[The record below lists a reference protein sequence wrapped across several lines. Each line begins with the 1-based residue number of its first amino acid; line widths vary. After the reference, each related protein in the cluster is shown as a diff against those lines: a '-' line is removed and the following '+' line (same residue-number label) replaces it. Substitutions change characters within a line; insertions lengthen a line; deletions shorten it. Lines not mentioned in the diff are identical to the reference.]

1 MGYWIIG
8 IVVGLVVTS
17 MVVAYIGIERSNFI
31 GNVLLAFVG
40 LLVGA
45 LGGVITALIVGICV
59 SMGVTPVH
67 QTPFKETVSL
77 VSIKGDTITV
87 KASNGKPF
95 VVNSEGDDELSLLP
109 SKSGKW
115 VVVGHINTYSKW
127 RMKWFPARDSKRTVT
142 VIYPKEGK

>member
-8 IVVGLVVTS
+8 IIVSVLVTLVIVFS
-17 MVVAYIGIERSNFI
+17 GIERDCFFE
-31 GNVLLAFVG
+31 NVLLTFFG
-40 LLVGA
+40 LLVGT
-45 LGGVITALIVGICV
+45 LGGTMTALIVGICV

-67 QTPFKETVSL
+67 QTQFKDTVTL
-77 VSIKGDTITV
+77 VSVKGDTITV
-87 KASNGKPF
+87 KSSNGKPF

-127 RMKWFPARDSKRTVT
+127 RMKWFPAKDPKRTVT
-142 VIYPKEGK
+142 VIYPKGGK

>member
-8 IVVGLVVTS
+8 IVVGLVTL
-17 MVVAYIGIERSNFI
+17 AIAFTGIERGYFWW
-31 GNVLLAFVG
+31 NVLVTFFG
-40 LLVGA
+40 LLIGA
-45 LGGVITALIVGICV
+45 LGGTLISLIVGVCV

-77 VSIKGDTITV
+77 VSVKGDTITV

-95 VVNSEGDDELSLLP
+95 VVNSEGNDELSLLP

-127 RMKWFPARDSKRTVT
+127 RMKWFPAKDPKRTVT
-142 VIYPKEGK
+142 VIFPKEGK

>member
-8 IVVGLVVTS
+8 IVVGLVVTP
-17 MVVAYIGIERSNFI
+17 MVVAYIGIERSNFT
-31 GNVLLAFVG
+31 GNVISISFG

-45 LGGVITALIVGICV
+45 LVGAMTAFTVGICV
-59 SMGVTPVH
+59 SMSVTPVH
-67 QTPFKETVSL
+67 QTQFKDTVTI
-77 VSIKGDTITV
+77 VSVKGDTITV

-95 VVNSEGDDELSLLP
+95 VIQSGGNDEISLLP

-142 VIYPKEGK
+142 AIYPKEGK

>member
-8 IVVGLVVTS
+8 IIVSVLVTLVIVFS
-17 MVVAYIGIERSNFI
+17 GIERDCFFE
-31 GNVLLAFVG
+31 NVLLTFVG
-40 LLVGA
+40 LLVGI
-45 LGGVITALIVGICV
+45 LGGSLTALIVGVCV

-77 VSIKGDTITV
+77 VSVKGDTITV

-95 VVNSEGDDELSLLP
+95 VVQSEGDDELSLLP

-142 VIYPKEGK
+142 AIFPKEGK